1 MSARVRTRR
10 VGDEGSASLAMM
22 VMFLVLFLAV
32 GLVFDGGM
40 VLSTRRQVITA
51 AEAAARQAADRADP
65 FTGELT
71 RGTARAVAE
80 AYVAEVDGDLR
91 VVDVQVVGQRVD
103 VVVEATAPEV
113 FFPMAGRPRTVVRE
127 AGTAEVRQ

>member
-1 MSARVRTRR
+1 MRRCARAC
-10 VGDEGSASLAMM
+10 GDEGSAALGMM

-40 VLSTRRQVITA
+40 VLATRRQVITA

-65 FTGELT
+65 FTGALPQA
-71 RGTARAVAE
+71 TARSVAE
-80 AYVAEVDGDLR
+80 AYVAEVDEGLR
-91 VVDVQVVGQRVD
+91 IVDVQVVGQRVE

-113 FFPMAGRPRTVVRE
+113 FFPMAGRARTVVRE

>member
-1 MSARVRTRR
+1 MRRRARR
-10 VGDEGSASLAMM
+10 DDGSASLAMM
-22 VMFLVLFLAV
+22 VMFLVLFLGV

-65 FTGELT
+65 FTGALP

-91 VVDVQVVGQRVD
+91 VVDVTVVGQRVE

-113 FFPMAGRPRTVVRE
+113 FFPMAGRDRTVVRE
-127 AGTAEVRQ
+127 TGTAEVRQ